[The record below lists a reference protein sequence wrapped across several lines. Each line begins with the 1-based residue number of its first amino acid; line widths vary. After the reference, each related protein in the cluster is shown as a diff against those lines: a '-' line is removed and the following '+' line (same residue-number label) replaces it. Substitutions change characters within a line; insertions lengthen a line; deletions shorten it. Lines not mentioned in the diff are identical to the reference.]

1 MIKTFEEFNKLN
13 EGTNQ
18 GMGHYNDK
26 MKDYYGAIGDLLEDC
41 INEIKKMLMEIGGS
55 FEFDPEADDPLTTY
69 YLTSSNRVE
78 NPMVIRVYINKERR
92 DNVFVDYS
100 NGKSEYLSDMIIYDD
115 IIEIYIAL
123 AEYMQNKK

>member
-1 MIKTFEEFNKLN
+1 MIKTFEQFNK
-13 EGTNQ
+13 NQ
-18 GMGHYNDK
+18 GLGHYNDK
-26 MKDYYGAIGDLLEDC
+26 MKDYYGLINDLLEDC

-55 FEFDPEADDPLTTY
+55 FAFDPEADEPLTTY
-69 YLTSSNRVE
+69 YLTHNNRVE
-78 NPMVIRVYINKERR
+78 TPMVIRVYINKERR